1 MTTLP
6 TPAKPARITEVRAR
20 VVSIPLARPLMVATF
35 TLPAIGSVLVD
46 VRTDIG
52 ASGLGWM
59 FAFGP
64 KRLRAIQLL
73 VEDLGGLL
81 VGEDALAIERCWQKM
96 WKSIAF
102 IGHSGAAVLAMAPI
116 DTALW
121 DITGKVAGLP
131 LYRLLGGARDRV
143 EAYAS
148 EGLWLHLSVDELQR
162 EAEGLLRRSFTAMKL
177 RVGKPDP
184 EEDLVRVRA
193 VREAIGPRPKLM
205 VDANQG
211 WDAPAA
217 IRIGRRLEEF
227 NLTWIEE
234 PLPYED
240 IEGCAAVAA
249 ALDAPI
255 CTGETNYTSEDFRRM
270 CQVGAAGILMPDLM
284 RMGGVTEW
292 LKTAR
297 LCQAFHRPVTPHL
310 FMETSAHL
318 VAACPNAIWQE
329 HMPWWEPILR
339 EPVDFREGM
348 IHLRDRPGL
357 ALEWD
362 EKAVAKYEVR

>member
-1 MTTLP
+1 MTPLP
-6 TPAKPARITEVRAR
+6 VPAKPVRITEVRAR

-46 VRTDIG
+46 VRTDAG
-52 ASGLGWM
+52 ASGIGWM

-81 VGEDALAIERCWQKM
+81 IGEDALAIERCWQTM
-96 WKSIAF
+96 WKSITF
-102 IGHSGAAVLAMAPI
+102 IGHSGVAVLAMAPL

-121 DITGKVAGLP
+121 DIAGKVAGLP

-148 EGLWLHLSVDELQR
+148 EGLWLNLSVDELQR
-162 EAEGLLRRSFTAMKL
+162 EAEGFLRRGFRAMKL
-177 RVGKPDP
+177 RVGKPDA

-193 VREAIGPRPKLM
+193 VREAIGPGAKLM

-211 WDAPAA
+211 WDAPTA
-217 IRIGRRLEEF
+217 IRRGRRLEEF
-227 NLTWIEE
+227 DLTWIEE

-249 ALDAPI
+249 ALDTPI

-270 CQVGAAGILMPDLM
+270 CQAGTADILMPDLM

-292 LKTAR
+292 LKAAR
-297 LCQAFHRPVTPHL
+297 VCQAFRRPVTPHL
-310 FMETSAHL
+310 FMEASAHL

-329 HMPWWEPILR
+329 HMPWWEAILK
-339 EPVDFREGM
+339 EPVDFRDGM

-357 ALEWD
+357 GLEWD
-362 EKAVAKYEVR
+362 EKAVAKFELR